1 MAQRDTNTLIKCEN
15 CGEYY
20 SATYK
25 ECPFCDDFEDD
36 YYEDDYQETP
46 RRRSTHGGRRL
57 VTNKRGGGYG
67 RGWSA
72 GRILITLASIG
83 MIVAAIWIVL
93 TVVKPLID
101 RGQIDPN
108 NTPPVTSQ
116 SPTPPV
122 TSQSPVPSETPGV
135 TDEPPVI
142 TETPP
147 EPTGGDIPAD
157 QTATSFTL
165 NKTDFSFSK
174 QYPAPITIKVTF
186 YPAGST
192 GEITWTS
199 SDPDVASVDANGK
212 VSHGTKAGTTTIT
225 ATMAGGAKQTCTVR
239 STISGTPTVSPDPSP
254 SPSTNPNT
262 NLSLNKTDFTFSS
275 TKEPAV
281 QMKVNGTS
289 STPKWSIG
297 NTNVATISSDGKVRP
312 VGNGTTNITCTVDGQ
327 TLKCIVRVK
336 LQ

>member
-1 MAQRDTNTLIKCEN
+1 MAQRDMNTLIKCEN

-36 YYEDDYQETP
+36 YYQDDYQETP

-67 RGWSA
+67 RGWDL
-72 GRILITLASIG
+72 GRILITVASIG
-83 MIVAAIWIVL
+83 MIVAAIWIVF
-93 TVVKPLID
+93 TVVKPLVD
-101 RGQIDPN
+101 RGQVDPSN
-108 NTPPVTSQ
+108 SPNPPITSQ
-116 SPTPPV
+116 SPAPSESPNVTDAPPV
-122 TSQSPVPSETPGV
+122 SSEDPQ
-135 TDEPPVI
+135 
-142 TETPP
+142 P
-147 EPTGGDIPAD
+147 EPSGGDIPAD
-157 QTATSFTL
+157 QTATGFTL
-165 NKTDFSFSK
+165 SHTDFSFSK

-186 YPAGST
+186 FPAGST
-192 GEITWTS
+192 GTITWTS
-199 SDPDVASVDANGK
+199 SDPDVAAVDANGK
-212 VSHGTKAGTTTIT
+212 VTHGTKAGTTTIT

-239 STISGTPTVSPDPSP
+239 STIEGGTSTPSPSPSP
-254 SPSTNPNT
+254 SPSTNPNA

-275 TKEPAV
+275 LNEPAV

-289 STPKWSIG
+289 STPTWSIG
-297 NTNVATISSDGKVRP
+297 NTSVATISSDGKVRP

-336 LQ
+336 LR